1 MDQDVLGRN
10 YEIKS
15 DGSKVSVRGRL
26 RKSLRQWKQINAPQ
40 FVLETIEFGYKLP
53 LLTTPP
59 PRIFRNNKSAL
70 DERLFVEDAI
80 HSLLVLNCIVE
91 LAESPGIINPL
102 SVSKQKSGKKRLIL
116 DLRHINR
123 HLYKSKFKCEDLSVA
138 KEVLRPGDF
147 MFSFDL
153 KSGYHHIDIFPEH
166 RKFLAFS
173 WSFADGS
180 VRYFMFSVLPFGLS
194 SAPYIFTKLLK
205 PLVKKWRGEGKSI
218 ILFLDDGLGAAQ
230 PFNLAKICSLQIHA
244 DLLKF
249 GLLPNEEKC
258 VWEPCQSI
266 VWLGTVINTANSS
279 IAATDKRIESL
290 ASDLDDLL
298 RDSHVAV
305 HVKRV
310 ATVAGKIISLSNC
323 IGNVTRLMSRNLYS
337 LINSA
342 STWFDFVKLSKEV
355 VIELA
360 FWRENLC
367 KCNGIPIWPVEV
379 RPTRI
384 VYSDASSVGCG
395 SVIAIE
401 GKVFQQNW
409 SELESSRS
417 STFRELKAVS
427 LSLDAFIEELKSRTV
442 SWFTDNQN
450 VVSIVNKGSKV
461 PELNSISLEIFQKC
475 MLNGIT
481 IDVNWI
487 PRDFNNVADE
497 ISKIIDY
504 DDYTINDDIFAF
516 LDESW
521 GPHTIDRF
529 ACHYNKK
536 LALFNSKF
544 FQPGT
549 SGVNAFSQDWA
560 FANNWLCPPTYLTVR
575 VVNHLKICRAAGTLI
590 VPLWRSA
597 HFWTIICDDGV
608 HFSNFVHDWY
618 VLPHIPNLFIR
629 GKAKNCIFGNGQLKF
644 IMLALRIDFSVPP
657 RSAVRGFCTEFN
669 QLCTVC
675 TT

>member
-1 MDQDVLGRN
+1 MGRN
-10 YEIKS
+10 YEIKT
-15 DGSKVSVRGRL
+15 DVSKFSVKGRL
-26 RKSLRQWKQINAPQ
+26 RKSLMHWKQINAPQ

-59 PRIFRNNKSAL
+59 SRIFKNNKSAL
-70 DERLFVEDAI
+70 DERAFVEDAI
-80 HSLLVLNCIVE
+80 HSLLDVNCIEE
-91 LAESPGIINPL
+91 LVESPGIINPL
-102 SVSKQKSGKKRLIL
+102 SVSIQKSGKKRLIL

-123 HLYKSKFKCEDLSVA
+123 HLFKNKFKCEDVSVA

-173 WSFADGS
+173 WKFSDGS
-180 VRYFMFSVLPFGLS
+180 LRYFVFSVLPFGLS

-218 ILFLDDGLGAAQ
+218 ILYLDDGLGAAQ
-230 PFNLAKICSLQIHA
+230 PFNSAKICSLQIHA

-258 VWEPCQSI
+258 IWEPCQSI
-266 VWLGTVINTANSS
+266 VWLGTVIDTANST

-290 ASDLDDLL
+290 LCDLNDIL
-298 RDSHVAV
+298 RDLHFSV
-305 HVKRV
+305 HVKRIS
-310 ATVAGKIISLSNC
+310 TIAGKIISLSNC
-323 IGNVTRLMSRNLYS
+323 IGNVTRLMSKNLYS
-337 LINSA
+337 LINST
-342 STWFDFVKLSKEV
+342 STWCDYVQLNEEA
-355 VIELA
+355 VIELK
-360 FWRENLC
+360 FWQENLC
-367 KCNGIPIWPVEV
+367 KCNGIPLWAVKK

-409 SELESSRS
+409 SEQESSES

-427 LSLDAFIEELKSRTV
+427 LSLDAFVDELQSQTV

-461 PELNSISLEIFQKC
+461 SKLNSIALDIFQKC

-487 PRDFNNVADE
+487 PRDLNHVADG

-516 LDESW
+516 LDQKW

-529 ACHYNKK
+529 ACHYNSK
-536 LALFNSKF
+536 LLLFNSKF

-575 VVNHLKICRAAGTLI
+575 VVNHLKISKATGTLI

-597 HFWTIICDDGV
+597 HFWTIICNDGV
-608 HFSNFVHDWY
+608 HFSNFVHDWCI
-618 VLPHIPNLFIR
+618 LPHIPNLFIR

-657 RSAVRGFCTEFN
+657 REVQRGFCTAFKKI
-669 QLCTVC
+669 CTIC
-675 TT
+675 AA

>member
-1 MDQDVLGRN
+1 MKTFLSRKRFLGQ
-10 YEIKS
+10 
-15 DGSKVSVRGRL
+15 V
-26 RKSLRQWKQINAPQ
+26 
-40 FVLETIEFGYKLP
+40 
-53 LLTTPP
+53 
-59 PRIFRNNKSAL
+59 
-70 DERLFVEDAI
+70 
-80 HSLLVLNCIVE
+80 
-91 LAESPGIINPL
+91 
-102 SVSKQKSGKKRLIL
+102 IL
-116 DLRHINR
+116 
-123 HLYKSKFKCEDLSVA
+123 
-138 KEVLRPGDF
+138 
-147 MFSFDL
+147 FSFDL
-153 KSGYHHIDIFPEH
+153 KSGYHRIDIFPEH
-166 RKFLAFS
+166 RKFLTFS

-194 SAPYIFTKLLK
+194 SAPYMFTKILR
-205 PLVKKWRGEGKSI
+205 PLVKKRRGEEKSVL
-218 ILFLDDGLGAAQ
+218 LFLDDGLGAAQ
-230 PFNLAKICSLQIHA
+230 PFNLAKICSFQIHA
-244 DLLKF
+244 DLLQF
-249 GLLPNEEKC
+249 GLLPNEEIC

-279 IAATDKRIESL
+279 IAATDKRIRGL
-290 ASDLDDLL
+290 VSDLDDLL
-298 RDSHVAV
+298 RDLHVAV

-310 ATVAGKIISLSNC
+310 ATIAGKIMSLSNC
-323 IGNVTRLMSRNLYS
+323 IGNVTRLMSWNLYS

-342 STWFDFVKLSKEV
+342 STWSDFVKLSKEV
-355 VIELA
+355 VIELV

-395 SVIAIE
+395 GVIAIE

-409 SELESSRS
+409 SVLESSRS
-417 STFRELKAVS
+417 STFRELKAVA
-427 LSLDAFIEELKSRTV
+427 LSLDDFIEELKFRTV

-461 PELNSISLEIFQKC
+461 PELNSIALEIFQKC

-487 PRDFNNVADE
+487 PRDFNSVADE

-516 LDESW
+516 LDKSW
-521 GPHTIDRF
+521 GPHTVDRF

-536 LALFNSKF
+536 LPLFNSKF

-549 SGVNAFSQDWA
+549 SGVNAFSQDCA

-575 VVNHLKICRAAGTLI
+575 VVNHLKACRAAGTLI

-597 HFWTIICDDGV
+597 HFWPIICDDGV

-629 GKAKNCIFGNGQLKF
+629 GKAKNCIFGNGQLKVYNVG
-644 IMLALRIDFSVPP
+644 IED
-657 RSAVRGFCTEFN
+657 
-669 QLCTVC
+669 
-675 TT
+675 

>member
-1 MDQDVLGRN
+1 MLGRN
-10 YEIKS
+10 YEIQS
-15 DGSKVSVRGRL
+15 DGSRVSVKGRL
-26 RKSLRQWKQINAPQ
+26 RKFLSQWKQINAPQ
-40 FVLETIEFGYKLP
+40 FILENIEFGYKLP
-53 LLTTPP
+53 LLTIPA

-80 HSLLVLNCIVE
+80 HSLLFLNCIVE
-91 LAESPGIINPL
+91 LADSPGIINPL

-116 DLRHINR
+116 DLRYINR

-147 MFSFDL
+147 MSSFDL

-173 WSFADGS
+173 WPFADGS

-194 SAPYIFTKLLK
+194 SAPYIFTKVLR
-205 PLVKKWRGEGKSI
+205 PLVKKWRGEGKSVL
-218 ILFLDDGLGAAQ
+218 LFLDDGLGAAQ
-230 PFNLAKICSLQIHA
+230 PFNLAKICSFQIHA
-244 DLLKF
+244 DLLRF
-249 GLLPNEEKC
+249 GLLSNEEKC

-279 IAATDKRIESL
+279 IAATDKRIRGLE
-290 ASDLDDLL
+290 SDLDDLL
-298 RDSHVAV
+298 RDLHVAV

-310 ATVAGKIISLSNC
+310 ATVAGKIMSLSNC

-355 VIELA
+355 VIELL

-395 SVIAIE
+395 GVIAIE

-409 SELESSRS
+409 SVLESSRS
-417 STFRELKAVS
+417 STFRELKAVA
-427 LSLDAFIEELKSRTV
+427 LSLDAFIEELKFRTV

-461 PELNSISLEIFQKC
+461 PELNSIALEIFQKC

-487 PRDFNNVADE
+487 PRDFNIVADE

-516 LDESW
+516 LDKSW
-521 GPHTIDRF
+521 GPHTVDRF

-536 LALFNSKF
+536 LPLFNSKF

-575 VVNHLKICRAAGTLI
+575 VVNHLKACRAAGTLI

-597 HFWTIICDDGV
+597 HFWPIICEDGV
-608 HFSNFVHDWY
+608 HFSNFVYDWY

-644 IMLALRIDFSVPP
+644 IMLALRIYFSVPL
-657 RSAVRGFCTEFN
+657 RSAARGFCTEFK

>member
-1 MDQDVLGRN
+1 MSGN
-10 YEIKS
+10 P
-15 DGSKVSVRGRL
+15 VR
-26 RKSLRQWKQINAPQ
+26 
-40 FVLETIEFGYKLP
+40 VY
-53 LLTTPP
+53 
-59 PRIFRNNKSAL
+59 
-70 DERLFVEDAI
+70 
-80 HSLLVLNCIVE
+80 
-91 LAESPGIINPL
+91 
-102 SVSKQKSGKKRLIL
+102 
-116 DLRHINR
+116 
-123 HLYKSKFKCEDLSVA
+123 
-138 KEVLRPGDF
+138 
-147 MFSFDL
+147 
-153 KSGYHHIDIFPEH
+153 
-166 RKFLAFS
+166 
-173 WSFADGS
+173 
-180 VRYFMFSVLPFGLS
+180 
-194 SAPYIFTKLLK
+194 
-205 PLVKKWRGEGKSI
+205 
-218 ILFLDDGLGAAQ
+218 
-230 PFNLAKICSLQIHA
+230 
-244 DLLKF
+244 
-249 GLLPNEEKC
+249 
-258 VWEPCQSI
+258 I
-266 VWLGTVINTANSS
+266 VWLGTVINIANSS
-279 IAATDKRIESL
+279 IAATDKRIRGL
-290 ASDLDDLL
+290 VSDLDDLL
-298 RDSHVAV
+298 RDLHVAV

-310 ATVAGKIISLSNC
+310 ATVAGKI
-323 IGNVTRLMSRNLYS
+323 VTLQLYWKCNEIDVYS

-355 VIELA
+355 VIELV

-395 SVIAIE
+395 GVIAIE

-409 SELESSRS
+409 SVLASSRS
-417 STFRELKAVS
+417 STFRELKAVA
-427 LSLDAFIEELKSRTV
+427 LSLDAFIEELKFRTV

-450 VVSIVNKGSKV
+450 VASIVNKGSKV
-461 PELNSISLEIFQKC
+461 PELNSIASEIFRKC

-487 PRDFNNVADE
+487 PRDFNSVADE

-504 DDYTINDDIFAF
+504 DIFAF
-516 LDESW
+516 LDKSW

-529 ACHYNKK
+529 ACHYFKK
-536 LALFNSKF
+536 LPLFNSKI

-575 VVNHLKICRAAGTLI
+575 AGTLI

-597 HFWTIICDDGV
+597 HFWPVICDDGV

-644 IMLALRIDFSVPP
+644 IMLALRIDFSVPL
-657 RSAVRGFCTEFN
+657 RSAVRGFCTEFK

>member
-1 MDQDVLGRN
+1 MLGRN
-10 YEIKS
+10 YEIQS
-15 DGSKVSVRGRL
+15 DGSRVSVKGRL
-26 RKSLRQWKQINAPQ
+26 HKFLSQWKQINAPQ
-40 FVLETIEFGYKLP
+40 FILETIEFGYKLP
-53 LLTTPP
+53 LLTIPA

-80 HSLLVLNCIVE
+80 HSLLFLNCIVE
-91 LAESPGIINPL
+91 LADSPGIINPL

-116 DLRHINR
+116 DLRYINR

-194 SAPYIFTKLLK
+194 SAPYIFTKILR
-205 PLVKKWRGEGKSI
+205 PLVKKWRGEGKSVL
-218 ILFLDDGLGAAQ
+218 LFLDDGLGAAQ
-230 PFNLAKICSLQIHA
+230 PLNLAKICSFQIHA

-279 IAATDKRIESL
+279 IAATDKRIRGL
-290 ASDLDDLL
+290 VSDLDDLL
-298 RDSHVAV
+298 RDLHVAV

-310 ATVAGKIISLSNC
+310 ATVAGKIMSLSNC

-355 VIELA
+355 VIELV

-395 SVIAIE
+395 GVIAIE

-409 SELESSRS
+409 SVLESSRS
-417 STFRELKAVS
+417 STFRELKAVA
-427 LSLDAFIEELKSRTV
+427 LSLDAFIEELKFRTV

-461 PELNSISLEIFQKC
+461 PELNSIALEIFQKC

-487 PRDFNNVADE
+487 PRDFNSVADE

-504 DDYTINDDIFAF
+504 DDYTVNDDIFAF
-516 LDESW
+516 LDKSW
-521 GPHTIDRF
+521 GPHTVDRF

-536 LALFNSKF
+536 LPLFNSKF

-575 VVNHLKICRAAGTLI
+575 VVNHLKACRAAGTLI

-597 HFWTIICDDGV
+597 HFWPIICDDGV

-644 IMLALRIDFSVPP
+644 IMLALRIDFSVPL
-657 RSAVRGFCTEFN
+657 RSAVRGFCTEFK